1 MDTNGHEVWSGELLV
16 VELMRFR
23 SRWQGFQTMGQQFL
37 GRKDT
42 GNVGPMIFEKWMGVG
57 SGNGFSLWPDF
68 GTYIRLSYWSS
79 MQAYEACTQ
88 ETIRRNDLQPQL
100 FGKKTYLLKP
110 LQAHGAWGGSNPFG
124 NVQRVC
130 TPGASVAVIT
140 RATIRWSQMIRFW
153 SKVPQVSRA
162 LASLTSPPLLA
173 IGIGE
178 MPFRYQATFS
188 VWDKLDD
195 VMAYAYRQVHHTKM
209 IRETKETGWY
219 SEEMF
224 ARFEVLEQR
233 DEEYGD

>member
-1 MDTNGHEVWSGELLV
+1 MAAMDDDMWGGEVLV

-23 SRWQGFQTMGQQFL
+23 SRWQGFQTMGRQFL
-37 GRKDT
+37 SNKKASD
-42 GNVGPMIFEKWMGVG
+42 GPLIFEKWMGVG

-68 GTYIRLSYWSS
+68 SSYIRLTYWTSK
-79 MQAYEACTQ
+79 QAYENNPEEASHRTRLQ
-88 ETIRRNDLQPQL
+88 SDLIS
-100 FGKKTYLLKP
+100 KKTYLLKP
-110 LQAHGAWGGSNPFG
+110 LHAHGAWGGANPFG
-124 NVQRVC
+124 TAQRMC

-162 LASLTSPPLLA
+162 LASLERPPQLA

-188 VWDKLDD
+188 VWNQLED
-195 VMAYAYRQVHHTKM
+195 VMTYAYKQANHTKM
-209 IRETKETGWY
+209 IHETKETGWY

-233 DEEYGD
+233 DWAY